1 MTTSTDSSKRLVT
14 SDGATISYS
23 DRGAGQP
30 VVLLA
35 GFGCNRRHWAFQ
47 EDVLVEA
54 GFRVLAVD
62 LRFHGDS
69 ESPEFGQRISRLGM
83 DIGELIE
90 QEQLRDAVLVGHSM
104 GVSVALAYIDLVGC
118 AGIAKFVAIDQ
129 SPRIVNDDEWQLG
142 VRGVTWEKIPL
153 QVTGREPWGDP
164 GREPA
169 KPADVRAM
177 VAAAGGI
184 GDFITSPLMALKLDH
199 FVSDWRDVVAR
210 ISVPTWVAT
219 GAHSPSY
226 PHESMTWFA
235 ETAPQASLTTFADS
249 GHCPH
254 WNEHELFNRQ
264 LLDFIGTRT
273 HAA

>member
-1 MTTSTDSSKRLVT
+1 
-14 SDGATISYS
+14 
-23 DRGAGQP
+23 
-30 VVLLA
+30 
-35 GFGCNRRHWAFQ
+35 
-47 EDVLVEA
+47 
-54 GFRVLAVD
+54 
-62 LRFHGDS
+62 
-69 ESPEFGQRISRLGM
+69 
-83 DIGELIE
+83 
-90 QEQLRDAVLVGHSM
+90 
-104 GVSVALAYIDLVGC
+104 
-118 AGIAKFVAIDQ
+118 
-129 SPRIVNDDEWQLG
+129 
-142 VRGVTWEKIPL
+142 
-153 QVTGREPWGDP
+153 
-164 GREPA
+164 
-169 KPADVRAM
+169 
-177 VAAAGGI
+177 
-184 GDFITSPLMALKLDH
+184 MALKLDH